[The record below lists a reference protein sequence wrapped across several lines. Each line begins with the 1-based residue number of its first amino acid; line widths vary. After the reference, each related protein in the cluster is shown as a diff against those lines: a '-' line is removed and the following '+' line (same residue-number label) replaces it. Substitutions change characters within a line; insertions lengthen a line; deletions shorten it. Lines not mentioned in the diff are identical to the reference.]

1 MSEIKTRK
9 FKCTGCGEDRPCYLE
24 TNRES
29 SIMDVYTEDVLKC
42 VLDETNQTSHNWEE
56 MQANGVSDNHEKA
69 LPINSVS
76 HRIDFEKLR
85 QAYFN
90 ECVDKTNGKSKLYVC
105 LAPHDLFEWFR
116 KELLEY
122 GG

>member
-1 MSEIKTRK
+1 MANTQKSTSKVT
-9 FKCTGCGEDRPCYLE
+9 
-24 TNRES
+24 
-29 SIMDVYTEDVLKC
+29 TEQCNK
-42 VLDETNQTSHNWEE
+42 H
-56 MQANGVSDNHEKA
+56 
-69 LPINSVS
+69 IVS

-90 ECVDKTNGKSKLYVC
+90 ECVDKTNGKSKLHVC

>member
-1 MSEIKTRK
+1 MSDLTNKLKELKKQLGYTLDVAPRHAMEKTVK
-9 FKCTGCGEDRPCYLE
+9 HLKQDISLLDDIIEDL
-24 TNRES
+24 
-29 SIMDVYTEDVLKC
+29 
-42 VLDETNQTSHNWEE
+42 
-56 MQANGVSDNHEKA
+56 ANGDNASDSGLH
-69 LPINSVS
+69 LQRVS

-90 ECVDKTNGKSKLYVC
+90 ECVEKTNGKSKLYVC

-116 KELLEY
+116 KEIIEY